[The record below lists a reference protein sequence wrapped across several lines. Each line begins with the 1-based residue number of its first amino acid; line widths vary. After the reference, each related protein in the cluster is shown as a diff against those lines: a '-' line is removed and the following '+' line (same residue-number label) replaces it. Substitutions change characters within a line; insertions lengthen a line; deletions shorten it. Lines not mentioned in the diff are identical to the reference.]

1 MPFWNLNKV
10 PLSPFRAGIQSA
22 AEIGEDL
29 IMVCME
35 IEAGMEDSGHAH
47 AFDQCGWVVE
57 GRIEM
62 FIGDE
67 RRVLNPQE
75 AYFIPSEVQHGWKT
89 LDQPVKLM
97 DVSVKT

>member
-1 MPFWNLNKV
+1 MPFWNLNTV
-10 PLSPFRAGIQSA
+10 PLTAFRPGIVSV
-22 AEIGEDL
+22 AESGEDL

-57 GRIEM
+57 GRLEM

-67 RRVLNPQE
+67 RQMLRPNE
-75 AYFIPSEVQHGWKT
+75 AYFIPSGVQHGWKT
-89 LDQPVKLM
+89 LDRPVRLM
-97 DVSVKT
+97 DVSMKA